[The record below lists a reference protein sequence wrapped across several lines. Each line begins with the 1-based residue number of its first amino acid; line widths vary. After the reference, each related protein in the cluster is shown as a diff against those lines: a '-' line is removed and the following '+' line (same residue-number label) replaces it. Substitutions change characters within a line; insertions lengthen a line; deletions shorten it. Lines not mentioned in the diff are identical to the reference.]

1 MTSAASQLID
11 RHARRMVI
19 ENAISDAIDFFHM
32 DALSASVPMKINPD
46 LQFTL
51 MASALYR
58 LLVARIGIGKEHAKP
73 RTLFRNFIKVPAVIR
88 IGEDII
94 EIRSST
100 LHDYA
105 AWHSVSTMRRI
116 LSGGTLSLL
125 YLAAGPSSA

>member
-32 DALSASVPMKINPD
+32 DALSASVPMKIDPD

-58 LLVARIGIGKEHAKP
+58 LLVVRIGHGKEHAKP

-94 EIRSST
+94 EIR
-100 LHDYA
+100 LE
-105 AWHSVSTMRRI
+105 RRANNPF
-116 LSGGTLSLL
+116 LL
-125 YLAAGPSSA
+125 NAGYLETDIAVPWLEGRRLRIGIV